1 MNQILAN
8 KYSARSVLG
17 IESSLLIGTGWA
29 LSKDYDIASN
39 FDCYIGGVQI

>member
-1 MNQILAN
+1 MNQVLAK

-29 LSKDYDIASN
+29 FFKDYDMTSN
-39 FDCYIGGVQI
+39 FDFYIGEGQI